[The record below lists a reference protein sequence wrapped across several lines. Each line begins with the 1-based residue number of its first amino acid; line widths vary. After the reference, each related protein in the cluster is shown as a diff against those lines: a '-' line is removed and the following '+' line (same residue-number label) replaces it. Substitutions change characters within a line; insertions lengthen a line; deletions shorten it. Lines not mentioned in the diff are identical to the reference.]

1 VVDGE
6 NGKVM
11 FDFYSVNCLAQS
23 IDRRIGKVGR
33 DVVKSLIIITDNQ
46 AFLGLIIKP
55 FNNQTRQRH

>member
-11 FDFYSVNCLAQS
+11 FDFYSVNCLARS

-33 DVVKSLIIITDNQ
+33 DVVKSLIITDNQ

-55 FNNQTRQRH
+55 INNQTRKRH